1 MRIVKFSRLV
11 AVALLAVVAM
21 SAVGSFSSANAADP
35 RGSIHIHSRICPL
48 ELPANAQL
56 FRDCHDHGGPDGAS
70 FTIDNRQSKD
80 IDSNGNVSFGRATAG
95 DHLVTLTS
103 DFQPNE
109 FLRVRAFCSNL
120 ATGTGPNEATILHG
134 DQAQFWV
141 RVAPGSKL
149 VCDVYF
155 IPISG
160 R

>member
-21 SAVGSFSSANAADP
+21 SMMGSFSPANAADP
-35 RGSIHIHSRICPL
+35 RGSIHLHARICPL

-56 FRDCHDHGGPDGAS
+56 FRDCHDHAGPDGAS
-70 FTIDNRQSKD
+70 FKIDSRQSKD
-80 IDSNGNVSFGRATAG
+80 IDGNGNVSFGRVTAG

-155 IPISG
+155 IPESG

>member
-1 MRIVKFSRLV
+1 
-11 AVALLAVVAM
+11 M
-21 SAVGSFSSANAADP
+21 SSVGSVSAEHT
-35 RGSIHIHSRICPL
+35 RGSIHIHARVCPL
-48 ELPANAQL
+48 VLPANAQL
-56 FRDCHDHGGPDGAS
+56 FRDCHGFPGPSGAA
-70 FTIDNRQSKD
+70 FKIDSRQSKG
-80 IDSNGNVSFGRATAG
+80 IASNGNVSFGRVTAG

-120 ATGTGPNEATILHG
+120 ATGTGPNEATILYS

-141 RVAPGSKL
+141 RVAPGSQL

-155 IPISG
+155 IPESG

>member
-21 SAVGSFSSANAADP
+21 SMMGSFSPANAADP
-35 RGSIHIHSRICPL
+35 RGSIHIHARVCPL

-56 FRDCHDHGGPDGAS
+56 FRDCHGHPGPDGAE
-70 FTIDNRQSKD
+70 FRIDNRQPKG
-80 IDSNGNVSFGRATAG
+80 IASNGNVSFGGATAG

-109 FLRVRAFCSNL
+109 FLGMRAFCSNL
-120 ATGTGPNEATILHG
+120 ATGTGPNEATILRG

-155 IPISG
+155 IPVSG
-160 R
+160 Q

>member
-1 MRIVKFSRLV
+1 MRIVRFSRLV

-21 SAVGSFSSANAADP
+21 SMMGAVSPVSAEHT
-35 RGSIHIHSRICPL
+35 RGSILIHARVCPL

-56 FRDCHDHGGPDGAS
+56 FRDCHGYPGPSGAA
-70 FTIDNRQSKD
+70 FKIDNRMSKG
-80 IDSNGNVSFGRATAG
+80 IASNGNVSFGRATAG

-120 ATGTGPNEATILHG
+120 ATGTGPNEATILYG

-141 RVAPGSKL
+141 RVAPGSQL

-155 IPISG
+155 IPESG
-160 R
+160 Q